1 MDDLE
6 KVSYQ
11 VTLTVT
17 VEAFDKD
24 DAKSLLD
31 DYFAPGMLGDF
42 IDIKTRTYK
51 EKS

>member
-1 MDDLE
+1 MDE
-6 KVSYQ
+6 FETVSYQ
-11 VTLTVT
+11 ITLNVA
-17 VEAFDKD
+17 VAAFDKD

-42 IDIKTRTYK
+42 IDIKTRVYK

>member
-1 MDDLE
+1 MDDFE
-6 KVSYQ
+6 EVTYQ

-17 VEAFDKD
+17 VSAFDKD

-42 IDIKTRTYK
+42 IDIKSRKYVD
-51 EKS
+51 KS

>member
-1 MDDLE
+1 MDE
-6 KVSYQ
+6 FETVSYQ

-17 VEAFDKD
+17 VAAFDKD

-42 IDIKTRTYK
+42 IDIKTRAYK